1 MEIAEVNKAL
11 EFLKSKYNG
20 ELPYKFGKQEIGR
33 WMAEYAKEHA
43 KEASEIINEL
53 LDTISWLGGN
63 AYEMDCINSVRNR
76 AEEF

>member
-1 MEIAEVNKAL
+1 
-11 EFLKSKYNG
+11 
-20 ELPYKFGKQEIGR
+20 
-33 WMAEYAKEHA
+33 MAEYAKEHA